1 MTAGE
6 LAVLMAAVLC
16 SIGFAALVVVLM
28 RVLDALRELRREVS
42 DLRSE
47 TRPLLN
53 ELRITT
59 VEARETVD
67 EARSDLERFDRVLG
81 SAEAIGD
88 AVGAHVA
95 KTAYSTP
102 MIKFAG
108 LAKGTVAHVRP
119 PPRQL
124 AEQCGRAPKSGGT
137 ERRHPGA
144 RHRRGT
150 THRDRSIRERRDTTT
165 KETTSMMKRIT
176 WFVGGAAAG
185 AAGAG
190 YATKKVKQTAAQISP
205 SQVAR
210 SAASK
215 ARLKSRDVVDAVR
228 EGRLVARHHEDEL
241 RAKREGRLESLA
253 DHVEP
258 GDQVF
263 VDGVPVESGSRHR
276 DASPGPTTPLSR
288 RC

>member
-108 LAKGTVAHVRP
+108 LAKGTSR
-119 PPRQL
+119 
-124 AEQCGRAPKSGGT
+124 T
-137 ERRHPGA
+137 FA
-144 RHRRGT
+144 RLRG
-150 THRDRSIRERRDTTT
+150 S
-165 KETTSMMKRIT
+165 
-176 WFVGGAAAG
+176 
-185 AAGAG
+185 
-190 YATKKVKQTAAQISP
+190 SP
-205 SQVAR
+205 SSAVGPRNAEVQNGPTRVLDIGEEKPIGIAR
-210 SAASK
+210 SGNGE
-215 ARLKSRDVVDAVR
+215 SRQR
-228 EGRLVARHHEDEL
+228 RRR
-241 RAKREGRLESLA
+241 RA
-253 DHVEP
+253 
-258 GDQVF
+258 
-263 VDGVPVESGSRHR
+263 
-276 DASPGPTTPLSR
+276 
-288 RC
+288 

>member
-1 MTAGE
+1 VTAGE

-53 ELRITT
+53 DLRITT

-88 AVGAHVA
+88 AVGIHVA

-108 LAKGTVAHVRP
+108 FAKGTSR
-119 PPRQL
+119 
-124 AEQCGRAPKSGGT
+124 T
-137 ERRHPGA
+137 FA
-144 RHRRGT
+144 RLRGT
-150 THRDRSIRERRDTTT
+150 
-165 KETTSMMKRIT
+165 
-176 WFVGGAAAG
+176 
-185 AAGAG
+185 
-190 YATKKVKQTAAQISP
+190 
-205 SQVAR
+205 
-210 SAASK
+210 SAN
-215 ARLKSRDVVDAVR
+215 DAV
-228 EGRLVARHHEDEL
+228 GP
-241 RAKREGRLESLA
+241 K
-253 DHVEP
+253 
-258 GDQVF
+258 Q
-263 VDGVPVESGSRHR
+263 
-276 DASPGPTTPLSR
+276 GPTRVLDIGEEAPIEIGETRQR
-288 RC
+288 RRRRA

>member
-53 ELRITT
+53 ELRLTT

-88 AVGAHVA
+88 AVGVHVA

-108 LAKGTVAHVRP
+108 LAQRARRARSPVSAAARRAVRSGPEIRWYRTAPTRVLDIGEEKPIEIGSIPERRAHDNEGDDEHDEASHVVRRRRRSRCRWCRAM
-119 PPRQL
+119 PPR
-124 AEQCGRAPKSGGT
+124 R
-137 ERRHPGA
+137 
-144 RHRRGT
+144 
-150 THRDRSIRERRDTTT
+150 
-165 KETTSMMKRIT
+165 
-176 WFVGGAAAG
+176 
-185 AAGAG
+185 
-190 YATKKVKQTAAQISP
+190 
-205 SQVAR
+205 
-210 SAASK
+210 
-215 ARLKSRDVVDAVR
+215 
-228 EGRLVARHHEDEL
+228 
-241 RAKREGRLESLA
+241 
-253 DHVEP
+253 
-258 GDQVF
+258 
-263 VDGVPVESGSRHR
+263 
-276 DASPGPTTPLSR
+276 
-288 RC
+288 